1 MSQTPVNGRPAPR
14 SWLEQADLD
23 AIVAGTHSRPADVLG
38 PHSRVV
44 DGMQWLAIRAFRPLD
59 REVRVNINGRRH
71 RADRLDPAGF
81 FECLLPGDPE
91 AAKAAYVLDLLGR
104 DGTAG
109 TIEDPYRFPSCISD
123 HDFHL
128 WGEGRLYRA
137 WRGLGAHPTIQRGVP
152 GVRFAVWAPNARRM
166 SVIGP
171 FNGWDER
178 THAMQRTQ
186 AGIWELFIPHLVEGE
201 QYKYAVLSEQKA
213 YAVDKMDPFG
223 FHAEPRPGT
232 SSRIWSLDRFEWHDR
247 KWLDRRAGRD
257 NRERPLNIY
266 EIHLGSWARDADTDG
281 MLNYRELGR
290 RLADYC
296 LDMGYTHVQL
306 LPVMEHPLDR
316 SWGYQTTGYF
326 APTSRFGTPDDFRA
340 MVDHCHR
347 AGIGIILDWVPAHFP
362 KDGHGLAFFD
372 GTHLFEHEDP
382 RKGEHRVWTTRIFNF
397 GRPEVRN
404 FLISNALF
412 WLDEYHVDGFRVDAV
427 AAMLYLDFE
436 RDEGDWLPNAY
447 GGRENLEAIEFLKEF
462 NRVVHTEHPG
472 CITIAEESTAWPLV
486 TYPDYVGGLGFD
498 FKWNMGWMHDT
509 LDYFELDPI
518 YRKFNQNLITFGITY
533 AHSENYILA
542 FSHDEVVHLKKSML
556 SKMPGDAWRQ
566 FANLRLLTLYQYCH
580 PGKVHNFMG
589 SEIGQWNEW
598 DEDRSIEWDL
608 LGHEPH
614 RRLQQFCRDMGRLY
628 PRLPALWE
636 RDSEQD
642 GFQWIEFR
650 DIENTTV
657 CFVRRGG
664 NQDDAL
670 VVVLNMT
677 PVVRHGY
684 RIGVPEPGP
693 WHEIMN
699 TDHPDYGGSGVRN
712 TAPLETE
719 AGIWHD
725 FPQSLVLTLPPLGG
739 MLLALKPVPPTS
751 QPTGVNDD

>member
-1 MSQTPVNGRPAPR
+1 MTGTPATGRPTPR
-14 SWLEQADLD
+14 SWLAKADID

-38 PHSRVV
+38 PHGRTVA
-44 DGMQWLAIRAFRPLD
+44 GEPWLAVRAFRPLD
-59 REVRVNINGRRH
+59 LEVQVNVAGRQH
-71 RADRLDPAGF
+71 QAICLDAAGF
-81 FECLLPGDPE
+81 FECLLPGDGE
-91 AAKAAYVLDLLGR
+91 AANGSYRLDLLGR
-104 DGTAG
+104 DGTAS
-109 TIEDPYRFPSCISD
+109 TIEDPYRFPTCISD

-137 WRGLGAHPTIQRGVP
+137 WRALGTHPTVQLGVP
-152 GVRFAVWAPNARRM
+152 GVRFAAWAPNGQRV

-178 THAMQRTQ
+178 THAMQQTQ
-186 AGIWELFIPHLVEGE
+186 SGLWELFIPHLVEGE
-201 QYKYAVLSEQKA
+201 QYKFAVLSKQKA
-213 YAVDKMDPFG
+213 YTIDKMDPFG
-223 FHAEPRPGT
+223 FHAELRPGT
-232 SSRIWSLDRFEWHDR
+232 SSKVWSLDRFDWDDR
-247 KWLDRRAGRD
+247 EWLDQRAAQNFRS
-257 NRERPLNIY
+257 RPLNIY
-266 EIHLGSWARDADTDG
+266 EVHLGSWARDADTG
-281 MLNYRELGR
+281 AMLNYRELGR
-290 RLADYC
+290 RLAAYC
-296 LDMGYTHVQL
+296 LKMGYTHVQL

-340 MVDHCHR
+340 MVDHCHG
-347 AGIGIILDWVPAHFP
+347 AGIGVILDWVPAHFP

-397 GRPEVRN
+397 GRPQVRN

-412 WLDEYHVDGFRVDAV
+412 WLEEYHVDGFRVDAV

-436 RDEGDWLPNAY
+436 REEGDWLPNEF
-447 GGRENLEAIEFLKEF
+447 GGRENLEAIEFLREF
-462 NRVVHTEHPG
+462 NRVVHTQHPG

-486 TYPDYVGGLGFD
+486 TYPDYLGGLGFD

-580 PGKVHNFMG
+580 PGKIHSFMG

-598 DEDRSIEWDL
+598 DEAHSIEWDL
-608 LGHEPH
+608 LDFEPH
-614 RRLQQFCRDMGRLY
+614 RQLQRFCGDMGRLY
-628 PRLPALWE
+628 HRLPALWE

-657 CFVRRGG
+657 CFVRRGE
-664 NQDDAL
+664 NKDDTL

-699 TDHPDYGGSGVRN
+699 TDQTDYGGSGILN
-712 TAPLETE
+712 TKPLGTE
-719 AGIWHD
+719 SGIWHD
-725 FPQSLVLTLPPLGG
+725 FPQSLALALPPLGG
-739 MLLALKPVPPTS
+739 MVLTLKPEAPTRQS
-751 QPTGVNDD
+751 TGASHG

>member
-1 MSQTPVNGRPAPR
+1 MACTPVSGPTPR
-14 SWLEQADLD
+14 SWLARADID
-23 AIVAGTHSRPADVLG
+23 AIVAGAHSRPADVLG
-38 PHSRVV
+38 PHGRTV
-44 DGMQWLAIRAFRPLD
+44 DGEPWLAVRAFRPLD
-59 REVRVNINGRRH
+59 LDVRVNVNGRKH
-71 RADRLDPAGF
+71 QAVCLDPAGF
-81 FECLLPGDPE
+81 FECLLPGDGE
-91 AAKAAYVLDLLGR
+91 VANGAYRLDLRGR
-104 DGTAG
+104 DGTAS
-109 TIEDPYRFPSCISD
+109 TIEDPYRFPTHISD

-137 WRGLGAHPTIQRGVP
+137 WRALGAHPTVQLGVP
-152 GVRFAVWAPNARRM
+152 GVRFAAWAPNAQRM
-166 SVIGP
+166 SVMGS

-178 THAMQRTQ
+178 THAMQQTQ
-186 AGIWELFIPHLVEGE
+186 SGLWELFIPHLVEGE
-201 QYKYAVLSEQKA
+201 QYKYAVLSRQKA
-213 YAVDKMDPFG
+213 YAIDKMDPFG
-223 FHAEPRPGT
+223 FHAELRPGT
-232 SSRIWSLDRFEWHDR
+232 SSRVWSLDRFAWNDQE
-247 KWLDRRAGRD
+247 WLDQRAEQNFR
-257 NRERPLNIY
+257 NRPLNIY
-266 EIHLGSWARDADTDG
+266 EVHLGSWARDADTG
-281 MLNYRELGR
+281 GWLNYRELGR

-296 LDMGYTHVQL
+296 LAMGYTHVQL

-347 AGIGIILDWVPAHFP
+347 AGIGVILDWVPAHFP

-382 RKGEHRVWTTRIFNF
+382 RQGEHRVWTTRIFNF
-397 GRPEVRN
+397 GRPQVRN

-412 WLDEYHVDGFRVDAV
+412 WLEEYHIDGFRVDAV

-436 RDEGDWLPNAY
+436 REEGDWLPNEF
-447 GGRENLEAIEFLKEF
+447 GGRENLEAIAFLKEF
-462 NRVVHTEHPG
+462 NRAVHTQHPG

-486 TYPDYVGGLGFD
+486 TYPDYLGGLGFD

-556 SKMPGDAWRQ
+556 SKMPGDAWRR

-580 PGKVHNFMG
+580 PGKIHSFMG

-598 DEDRSIEWDL
+598 DEARSIEWDL
-608 LGHEPH
+608 LAFEPH
-614 RRLQQFCRDMGRLY
+614 RQLQRFCGDMGRLY
-628 PRLPALWE
+628 HRLPALWE

-657 CFVRRGG
+657 CFVRRGE
-664 NQDDAL
+664 NKDDIL

-684 RIGVPEPGP
+684 RVGVPEPGP

-699 TDHPDYGGSGVRN
+699 TDQADYGGSGILN
-712 TAPLETE
+712 TDPLGTE
-719 AGIWHD
+719 PGIWHD
-725 FPQSLVLTLPPLGG
+725 FPQSLALALPPLGG
-739 MLLALKPVPPTS
+739 MVLALKPASPTS
-751 QPTGVNDD
+751 QSTGARHD

>member
-1 MSQTPVNGRPAPR
+1 MPGTPASGPPR
-14 SWLEQADLD
+14 SWLAKADVD
-23 AIVAGTHSRPADVLG
+23 AIVAGTHSRPADILG
-38 PHSRVV
+38 PHGRTVA
-44 DGMQWLAIRAFRPLD
+44 GEPWLAVRTFRPFDL
-59 REVRVNINGRRH
+59 EVRVNVNGRKH
-71 RADRLDPAGF
+71 QAVCLDATGF
-81 FECLLPGDPE
+81 FECLLPGAGE
-91 AAKAAYVLDLLGR
+91 AANGTYRLDLLGR
-104 DGTAG
+104 DGTVS
-109 TIEDPYRFPSCISD
+109 TIEDPYRFPTCISD

-137 WRGLGAHPTIQRGVP
+137 WRALGAHPTVQLGVP
-152 GVRFAVWAPNARRM
+152 GVRFAAWAPNAQRM
-166 SVIGP
+166 SVMGP

-178 THAMQRTQ
+178 THAMQQTQ
-186 AGIWELFIPHLVEGE
+186 SGLWELFIPHLVEGE
-201 QYKYAVLSEQKA
+201 QYKYAVLSRQKA
-213 YAVDKMDPFG
+213 YTIDKMDPFG
-223 FHAEPRPGT
+223 FHAELRPGT
-232 SSRIWSLDRFEWHDR
+232 SSRVWSLDRFAWNDR
-247 KWLDRRAGRD
+247 KWLDQRAER
-257 NRERPLNIY
+257 NFRSRPLNIY
-266 EIHLGSWARDADTDG
+266 EVHLGSWARDADTG
-281 MLNYRELGR
+281 GVLNYRELGR

-296 LDMGYTHVQL
+296 LEMGYTHVQL

-340 MVDHCHR
+340 LVDHCHR
-347 AGIGIILDWVPAHFP
+347 AGIGVILDWVPAHFP

-397 GRPEVRN
+397 GRPQVRN

-412 WLDEYHVDGFRVDAV
+412 WLEEYHVDGFRVDAV

-436 RDEGDWLPNAY
+436 REEGDWLPNEF
-447 GGRENLEAIEFLKEF
+447 GGRENLEAIAFLKEF
-462 NRVVHTEHPG
+462 NRAVHTQHPG

-486 TYPDYVGGLGFD
+486 TYPDYLGGLGFD

-580 PGKVHNFMG
+580 PGKIHSFMG

-598 DEDRSIEWDL
+598 DEARSLEWDL
-608 LGHEPH
+608 LAFEPH
-614 RRLQQFCRDMGRLY
+614 RQLQQFCGDMGRLY
-628 PRLPALWE
+628 HRLPALWE

-657 CFVRRGG
+657 CFVRRGA
-664 NQDDAL
+664 NKDDTL

-699 TDHPDYGGSGVRN
+699 TDQAAYGGSGILN
-712 TAPLETE
+712 SEPLGTE
-719 AGIWHD
+719 PGIWHD
-725 FPQSLVLTLPPLGG
+725 FPQSLVLALPPLGG
-739 MLLALKPVPPTS
+739 MVLALKPASPTS
-751 QPTGVNDD
+751 QSTGVRHG